1 MAVINKIQIDG
12 VTYDIQDANLQAE
25 VDELETDVVAA
36 TDEEILAAL
45 YS

>member
-1 MAVINKIQIDG
+1 MSVINKIQING
-12 VTYDIQDANLQAE
+12 TTYDIQDANLQAE
-25 VDELETDVVAA
+25 VDELETDVVVA